1 MKSFTVTL
9 FLSIVLLA
17 TGFSQTA
24 RFVENE
30 LIVQLHPDQK
40 IQDLQIIQQRRSIAT
55 RAIFS
60 ATNVHKIHL
69 SENDDLLKVKTQLER
84 DPAVAAVQL
93 NYYLTR
99 RGSSSLEPND
109 PLYSE
114 QWNLRRIGLPELWND
129 ADGSTTPCGDEIV
142 IAVFDFGLDMTHED
156 IQDNLWENAG
166 EIANNG
172 FDDDQNGYVDDRF
185 GVNLETG
192 NDKHAVADDYHGTGV
207 ASVIAAGTD
216 NGVGMAGVAWSSKL
230 MVISSEDKTVDLAL
244 EAFQYVM
251 DMRALYE
258 SSGGTEGAYV
268 VAINNSWGYEG
279 GFEEDF
285 PILCGSFNTLGA
297 AGILAVGATE
307 NDQVNTDV
315 FGDIPS
321 DCSSDFLIV
330 VTNTD
335 EQDELAVGGFGTEN
349 VDLGAPGE
357 NIRVAGPDQTYKM
370 DGGTSFS
377 TPHVSGAIGLLYSI
391 PEATFCDNATL
402 DKEETLRSIKKYIL
416 DGVTPVP
423 TLDGRSVSGGRL
435 NLENTFD
442 MVTGNRELVNTQIMV
457 GPNPTQSLL
466 NIDISNFNTEVEYIR
481 IYDILGTLIQT
492 LAPSSKSKNIQIDM
506 SPWPNGT
513 YMVKV
518 HGGAKT
524 GLSTII
530 KH

>member
-1 MKSFTVTL
+1 MKSFILTFYLSVALSVTA
-9 FLSIVLLA
+9 LSQA
-17 TGFSQTA
+17 D

-30 LIVQLHPDQK
+30 LIVQLHTGQK
-40 IQDLQIIQQRRSIAT
+40 VQDLQIMQQRRSMST

-60 ATNVHKIHL
+60 ATNVYKLRI
-69 SENDDLLKVKTQLER
+69 SGDDDLMKVKAQLER

-99 RGSSSLEPND
+99 RGSSSIEPND
-109 PLYSE
+109 PLYNE
-114 QWNLRRIGLPELWND
+114 QWNLKRIGLPELWND

-156 IQDNLWENAG
+156 IQDNLWENTR

-172 FDDDQNGYVDDRF
+172 FDDDNNGYVDDRF

-192 NDKHAVADDYHGTGV
+192 NDKHSVADDYHGTGV

-216 NGVGMAGVAWSSKL
+216 NGKGMAGVAWNSKL

-244 EAFQYVM
+244 EAFQYVI
-251 DMRALYE
+251 DMRQLYE

-335 EQDELAVGGFGTEN
+335 EQDELAVGGFGQEN
-349 VDLGAPGE
+349 IDLGAPGE
-357 NIRVAGPDQTYKM
+357 NIRVAGPEQTYEM

-377 TPHVSGAIGLLYSI
+377 TPHVTGAIGLLYSI
-391 PEATFCDNATL
+391 PEATFCDNAAL

-416 DGVTPVP
+416 DGVTPVS
-423 TLDGRSVSGGRL
+423 TLEGRSVSGGRL

-442 MVTGNRELVNTQIMV
+442 MVTGNRELINTQV
-457 GPNPTQSLL
+457 LLGPNPTRNLL
-466 NIDISNFNTEVEYIR
+466 QIDVSNFSTEVEYIR
-481 IYDILGTLIQT
+481 IYDILGRLIQAQT
-492 LAPSSKSKNIQIDM
+492 PSRESNNIQIDM
-506 SPWPNGT
+506 SQWPNGT
-513 YMVKV
+513 YLVKV
-518 HGGAKT
+518 SGGAKT
-524 GLSTII
+524 GLSTVV

>member
-1 MKSFTVTL
+1 MKSFTLTL
-9 FLSIVLLA
+9 CLSIGLFAA
-17 TGFSQTA
+17 TFSQTA

-30 LIVQLHPDQK
+30 LIVQLHSDQK
-40 IQDLQIIQQRRSIAT
+40 IQDLQIMQQRRSIGT
-55 RAIFS
+55 QAIFS
-60 ATNVHKIHL
+60 ATNVHKIRL
-69 SENDDLLKVKTQLER
+69 SENDDLLKVKAQLER
-84 DPAVAAVQL
+84 DPAVEAVQF

-99 RGSSSLEPND
+99 RGSSLIEPND

-114 QWNLRRIGLPELWND
+114 QWNLQRIGLPELWND

-142 IAVFDFGLDMTHED
+142 IAVFDFGLDRSHED
-156 IQDNLWENAG
+156 IQDNLWENTG

-192 NDKHAVADDYHGTGV
+192 DDKHAVADDYHGTGV
-207 ASVIAAGTD
+207 ASVIAASTD
-216 NGVGMAGVAWSSKL
+216 NGKGMAGVAWNSKL

-244 EAFQYVM
+244 EAFQYVI
-251 DMRALYE
+251 DMRQLYE

-279 GFEEDF
+279 GRESEF

-307 NDQVNTDV
+307 NDQVNTDN

-335 EQDELAVGGFGTEN
+335 ESDELAVSGWGKRN
-349 VDLGAPGE
+349 VDLSAPGE
-357 NIRVAGPDQTYKM
+357 NIRVAGPDQTYAI

-377 TPHVSGAIGLLYSI
+377 TPHVTGAIGLLYSI
-391 PEATFCDNATL
+391 PEATFCDNANL

-416 DGVTPVP
+416 DGVTPIAS
-423 TLDGRSVSGGRL
+423 LEDKLVSGGRL

-442 MVTGNRELVNTQIMV
+442 MVTGLRELVNTQILL
-457 GPNPTQSLL
+457 GPNPTRSIL
-466 NIDISNFNTEVEYIR
+466 NVDISNFNTEVEYIR
-481 IYDILGTLIQT
+481 IYDILGRLVKEITPSKDSRSIQV
-492 LAPSSKSKNIQIDM
+492 DM
-506 SPWPNGT
+506 SPWPAGT
-513 YMVKV
+513 YQVKV
-518 HGGAKT
+518 SDGFRM
-524 GLSTII
+524 GLSTIV

>member
-1 MKSFTVTL
+1 MKSFTLTL
-9 FLSIVLLA
+9 FLTIALFA
-17 TGFSQTA
+17 TAISQTT

-30 LIVQLHPDQK
+30 LIVQLHRDQK
-40 IQDLQIIQQRRSIAT
+40 IKDLQIMQQRRSIST
-55 RAIFS
+55 QAIFS
-60 ATNVHKIHL
+60 ATNVHKIGL
-69 SENDDLLKVKTQLER
+69 SENDDLLKTKAQLER

-99 RGSSSLEPND
+99 RGSSSIEPND
-109 PLYSE
+109 PLFSE
-114 QWNLRRIGLPELWND
+114 QWNLKRIGLPELWND
-129 ADGSTTPCGDEIV
+129 ANGSTTPCGDEIV

-156 IQDNLWENAG
+156 IQDNLWENLG
-166 EIANNG
+166 EIPNNG
-172 FDDDQNGYVDDRF
+172 FDDDDNGYVDDRF

-192 NDKHAVADDYHGTGV
+192 NDKHSVADDYHGTGV

-216 NGVGMAGVAWSSKL
+216 NGKGMAGVAWNSKL
-230 MVISSEDKTVDLAL
+230 MVISSEEKTVDLAL

-251 DMRALYE
+251 DMRQLYE
-258 SSGGTEGAYV
+258 TSGGTEGAYV

-335 EQDELAVGGFGTEN
+335 EQDELAVGGFGQEN
-349 VDLGAPGE
+349 IDLGAPGE
-357 NIRVAGPDQTYKM
+357 NIRVAGQDQTYAM

-377 TPHVSGAIGLLYSI
+377 APHVSGAIGLLYSI
-391 PEATFCDNATL
+391 PESTFCDNASL

-423 TLDGRSVSGGRL
+423 SLDGRSVSGGRL

-442 MVTGNRELVNTQIMV
+442 MVTGNRELINTQV
-457 GPNPTQSLL
+457 LLGPNPTRNVL
-466 NIDISNFNTEVEYIR
+466 NIDVSNFNTDVEYIR
-481 IYDILGTLIQT
+481 IYDILGRLIQALT
-492 LAPSSKSKNIQIDM
+492 PSSESKNIQIDIR
-506 SPWPNGT
+506 PWPNGT

-518 HGGAKT
+518 SGGVRS
-524 GLSTII
+524 GFSTVV